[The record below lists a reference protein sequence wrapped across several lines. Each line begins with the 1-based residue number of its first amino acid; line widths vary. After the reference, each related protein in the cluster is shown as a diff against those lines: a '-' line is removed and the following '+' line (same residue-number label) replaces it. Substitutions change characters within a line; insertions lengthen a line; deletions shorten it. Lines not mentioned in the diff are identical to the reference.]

1 VSFDTHAFGGYL
13 VTDPDNG
20 RLPYGFTWQYP
31 RPTSGY
37 REHLRAGLRAETY
50 ADEMWE
56 LPTHTLTVG
65 WFGLTDLPG
74 AVNDAL
80 NAIIPGARWYVTP
93 AGSATTYSTLVRDVE
108 HSEAYSVDVDGRRGT
123 AIDFTLTCTP
133 GWERTEVEVPLDP
146 PDTVP
151 TVYRA
156 TGILGSMPAA
166 FRLAL
171 TFDQA
176 TTGLDLGFKHR
187 DPDTLT
193 LVQDYDG
200 TGDAAALGGEY
211 AGATMTAGGIA
222 VGTPDTLDTNVHRG
236 WWLPVARMK
245 QPDAT
250 PGDTTYVARSTVS
263 AFLLGT
269 SESVD
274 SEPVAASVQN
284 AYEYVRLGP
293 VPIPAAPVPDDI
305 SPSGWL
311 PYSVGNTVDAG
322 TLTLKPA
329 VIGFQYVLIAY
340 QTFPTFTGRIA
351 RVRYEVD
358 VAPTPTLTAP
368 GTKLEIRD
376 GSGSIISQVPLTSA
390 DFTVGEHTITLPTP
404 IDTETGSTYS
414 IWLFVYAASTF
425 TIGFAYSNGDYADG
439 QLTVDVGMGASAGD
453 DLTFAVLG
461 EVPIEFASSVG
472 IIATNSGGG
481 TARNDVTALVPA
493 DEYALL
499 ADVTT
504 AADEG
509 LLLDAIDPDEVT
521 CYVTNTDGGIGA
533 ADQNAVEHIGRP
545 RLWPGDTAIVCVAH
559 TPGDA
564 APTGGDGKL
573 WYRPRYKTP
582 YGG

>member
-133 GWERTEVEVPLDP
+133 GWERTEVEVTLDP

-176 TTGLDLGFKHR
+176 TTGLDLGFRHR

-200 TGDAAALGGEY
+200 TADADALGGEY

-293 VPIPAAPVPDDI
+293 VPIPAAPVPDI
-305 SPSGWL
+305 STESG
-311 PYSVGNTVDAG
+311 YEAITEGNAVNDG
-322 TLTLKPA
+322 TLTLSTGTTGN
-329 VIGFQYVLIAY
+329 VIQAK
-340 QTFPTFTGRIA
+340 QTFAGFDGDIVSVTYTIDAALASPHPVNHYLWVYDDSDVVIA
-351 RVRYEVD
+351 T
-358 VAPTPTLTAP
+358 VAAIP
-368 GTKLEIRD
+368 
-376 GSGSIISQVPLTSA
+376 
-390 DFTVGEHTITLPTP
+390 
-404 IDTETGSTYS
+404 
-414 IWLFVYAASTF
+414 YAAGTHTVSLPNPVACEAGKTYAF
-425 TIGFAYSNGDYADG
+425 TLNFESATWIGSNASMGMAYSNGDYAG
-439 QLTVDVGMGASAGD
+439 GALTTPTGSGESAGD
-453 DLTFAVLG
+453 DLTFAVHGRVSLG
-461 EVPIEFASSVG
+461 FNSSIG

>member
-166 FRLAL
+166 FRLGL

-176 TTGLDLGFKHR
+176 TTGLDLGFRHR

-311 PYSVGNTVDAG
+311 PYSVGNTVEHGTRTLSSSGGRLYISQSVTLSEKCLIEAFEYTVRTGAGVYTRNWFSVVLYRGGTAIAVAGGTPPDAS
-322 TLTLKPA
+322 
-329 VIGFQYVLIAY
+329 
-340 QTFPTFTGRIA
+340 
-351 RVRYEVD
+351 
-358 VAPTPTLTAP
+358 P
-368 GTKLEIRD
+368 GTHRLEID
-376 GSGSIISQVPLTSA
+376 SPLVAQPGDVVVFQINLWSESGS
-390 DFTVGEHTITLPTP
+390 DFTVG
-404 IDTETGSTYS
+404 
-414 IWLFVYAASTF
+414 V
-425 TIGFAYSNGDYADG
+425 AYSNGVYSDG
-439 QLTVDVGMGASAGD
+439 ELATPIGSGESAGD
-453 DLTFAVLG
+453 DLTFTVHG
-461 EVPIEFASSVG
+461 RVPIEFASSVG